1 MKKFTLIVSYI
12 FIFTLTFAQSANDY
26 IEMTREVIKAEKKA
40 AVADAMQLTDAESQ
54 PFWDL
59 YNEYQGKQYPV
70 HNKRIAIIK
79 DLADNYENL
88 SDEKADELWT
98 NYMKFQQELLKVKI
112 SYYKKF
118 KKIISP
124 GDAARYFQIENKIDA
139 LINAKLAAEIPLIET
154 KSL

>member
-1 MKKFTLIVSYI
+1 MKKFILIVSYI
-12 FIFTLTFAQSANDY
+12 FFCTLTFAQSANDY

-124 GDAARYFQIENKIDA
+124 GEAARYFQIENKIDA
-139 LINAKLAAEIPLIET
+139 LINANLATQIPLIET
-154 KSL
+154 K

>member
-1 MKKFTLIVSYI
+1 MKKFILIVSYI
-12 FIFTLTFAQSANDY
+12 FICTLTFAQSANDY

-124 GDAARYFQIENKIDA
+124 GEAARYFQIENKIDA
-139 LINAKLAAEIPLIET
+139 LINANLATQIPLIET

>member
-1 MKKFTLIVSYI
+1 MKKILFAVGIAFLS
-12 FIFTLTFAQSANDY
+12 LTALAQSSNDY

-40 AVADAMQLTDAESQ
+40 AIAEVMNLTDAESQ

-79 DLADNYENL
+79 DFADNYENL
-88 SDEKADELWT
+88 TDEKADELWT

-118 KKIISP
+118 KKILP
-124 GDAARYFQIENKIDA
+124 AGKAALFMQTENKIEA
-139 LINAKLAAEIPLIET
+139 LINASLAAEIPLIET
-154 KSL
+154 R

>member
-1 MKKFTLIVSYI
+1 MKKFILIVSYI
-12 FIFTLTFAQSANDY
+12 FICTLTFAQSANDY

-118 KKIISP
+118 KKILP
-124 GDAARYFQIENKIDA
+124 AGKAALFMQTENKIEA
-139 LINAKLAAEIPLIET
+139 LINASLAAEIPLIET
-154 KSL
+154 R